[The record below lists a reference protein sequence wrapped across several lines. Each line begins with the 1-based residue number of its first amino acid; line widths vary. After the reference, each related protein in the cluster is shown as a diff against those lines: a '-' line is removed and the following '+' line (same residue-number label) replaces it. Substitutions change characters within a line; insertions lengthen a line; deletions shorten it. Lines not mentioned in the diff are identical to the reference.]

1 MSNSGSSNNS
11 SNSKASNN
19 KNQSKNNVKQGN
31 NNSRNLKQQQLGNR
45 FKRTSPTTKNNA
57 ESNNEQPKK
66 EQKRREKEEEIAR
79 ASHNSSKSKRQRAG
93 KNNKRT
99 VEMNHNNSVGDKQ
112 QDNEQGTGI
121 VGVGHNDSESNEQQV
136 IGKGKRKAG
145 VSHNNLENDK
155 QQAIGKGKRNIGV
168 GHNNLASDK
177 QQAKESGKSKS
188 GAGKDNSGSNKLQQ
202 AGEKVGKTADEVQ
215 STTKGVK
222 DTASLVTNATTGNIP
237 GAAVD
242 AVKVI
247 TNKKFMKKVA
257 FIIMLP
263 IIIILAIIL
272 LLLLFLYMII
282 TDLGGRVQEIAD
294 TSQDTSEYA
303 TVRESDGAILISDE
317 QIDKLIAAIEESG
330 VDLDAAWLMG
340 DLESNGFPT
349 EEDYQIA
356 KRKYI
361 RKFYEAQL
369 TTETLNYFHTE
380 STDTMTYGSIYVYRI
395 KEQPDGTSIKI
406 KLTYI
411 PYLEMLEYQASG
423 SDKAFEHFTID
434 GSGNLVVAGS
444 IETIVEEGSNV
455 NELSETSDVLNITLS
470 IVDYKSAI
478 AQYTTK
484 MNFLVYLTMISQN
497 PEFVSALT
505 DLIKDTKI
513 DITIMDNITT
523 TITTETFKCIVH
535 SKVKDIEMTED
546 GVETSGK
553 YNYSQR
559 VETDITKTTVIEKQP
574 AFNPTYVKTWFCE
587 QSISYAKKTDLTDN
601 TYPVEV
607 NPVNDPEPST
617 SGTWITGRTKYIQE
631 TEVREKW
638 EEAWRTEVKIILG
651 ERGDGQKYQDGDIDT
666 PTFIGLMET
675 PFRIPNTTREERPAG
690 NLLSGAEWLFQLLQQ
705 DPDLENM
712 EILMRYA
719 FYLYSGKDYGVTE
732 IDGSIFDI
740 GEFTPISSGVLGD
753 VEGVGSVERQI
764 IDFLLSKGVP
774 KVGIAAIMGNIQAE
788 SSFNPGTVNEIGCS
802 GLIQWKG
809 SRFEALQEMAADNN
823 VEWTDVNIQM
833 EYMWHELETVSTY
846 KKVKSIIMYTTDESQ
861 LEYVTWYW
869 ARYYEV
875 AFSWSNNFEES
886 KEDSARRYRYAQEW
900 YQKITQPGA
909 ITGDGSTADYSS
921 VEDIKKYNLNV
932 HNNYIEYKQG
942 DYDTIPPRYNAT
954 GSYGTIKAK
963 GCLPTCISIILSGM
977 GVTDSNGQIY
987 TPESLIVSGTI
998 DDISSGSSN
1007 ESNARKTFNKVG
1019 LTGGARNSTS
1029 GRANDILS
1037 NLEAGNAILV
1047 HASTGY
1053 YTSGGHYMALIDVN
1067 GNNVYLSN
1075 PGSRSKNG
1083 WVNINTLISRNVDWY
1098 MVVSR

>member
-1 MSNSGSSNNS
+1 MSNESE
-11 SNSKASNN
+11 
-19 KNQSKNNVKQGN
+19 N
-31 NNSRNLKQQQLGNR
+31 NNNYELEELEQQDNSQAVDETDETA
-45 FKRTSPTTKNNA
+45 TS
-57 ESNNEQPKK
+57 ESQKK
-66 EQKRREKEEEIAR
+66 EQTGNKIEKA
-79 ASHNSSKSKRQRAG
+79 
-93 KNNKRT
+93 T
-99 VEMNHNNSVGDKQ
+99 
-112 QDNEQGTGI
+112 
-121 VGVGHNDSESNEQQV
+121 
-136 IGKGKRKAG
+136 
-145 VSHNNLENDK
+145 
-155 QQAIGKGKRNIGV
+155 
-168 GHNNLASDK
+168 
-177 QQAKESGKSKS
+177 
-188 GAGKDNSGSNKLQQ
+188 
-202 AGEKVGKTADEVQ
+202 DEVQ
-215 STTKGVK
+215 STVQGVK
-222 DTASLVTNATTGNIP
+222 DVASLATNASTGNVV

-242 AVKVI
+242 AVKIV
-247 TNKKFMKKVA
+247 TNKKFMKKV
-257 FIIMLP
+257 IIMACMP
-263 IIIILAIIL
+263 FIIIIFLVLAIFSI
-272 LLLLFLYMII
+272 FSGVGNTVEEV
-282 TDLGGRVQEIAD
+282 TDSISALG
-294 TSQDTSEYA
+294 EYY
-303 TVRESDGAILISDE
+303 TIRESDGAILINDE
-317 QIDKLIAAIEESG
+317 QIDTLIENIENNG
-330 VDLDAAWLMG
+330 IDLRNAWMMG
-340 DLESNGFPT
+340 DLENNGSNVT
-349 EEDYQIA
+349 DEDFQIA

-361 RKFYEAQL
+361 RKYYEAQL

-380 STDTMTYGSIYVYRI
+380 STDTITYGSIYVYRLV
-395 KEQPDGTSIKI
+395 EDEDTGATTTI

-411 PYLEMLEYQASG
+411 PYLEMLEYQANG
-423 SDKAFEHFTID
+423 DVTALEHFTID

-444 IETIVEEGSNV
+444 TQTIVEEGNSV
-455 NELSETSDVLNITLS
+455 SALSETSNVLNITLS
-470 IVDYKSAI
+470 IVDYRSEVAK
-478 AQYTTK
+478 YTTK
-484 MNFLVYLTMISQN
+484 MNFLLYLNLISQN
-497 PEFVSALT
+497 PEFVAALT
-505 DLIKDTKI
+505 ELIKDTKI
-513 DITIMDNITT
+513 DITIMDNVKTT
-523 TITTETFKCIVH
+523 TTTETFKCIVR
-535 SKVKDIEMTED
+535 SKIRDIEVTED
-546 GVETSGK
+546 GIESSGK

-559 VETDITKTTVIEKQP
+559 VETDITRTTVIEKQP
-574 AFNPTYVKTWFCE
+574 AFNPTYVQTWFCK
-587 QSISYAKKTDLTDN
+587 QSISYDKKTNSTDD
-601 TYPVEV
+601 TYPIEV
-607 NPVNDPEPST
+607 NPVNDPEPAT

-631 TEVREKW
+631 TIVTDKW
-638 EEAWRTEVKIILG
+638 EESWRSDVEIILG
-651 ERGDGQKYQDGDIDT
+651 EVGDGLKYQNGEIDK
-666 PTFIGLMET
+666 PTFLGLMET
-675 PFRIPNTTREERPAG
+675 SFRIPNETQEEVAVTK
-690 NLLSGAEWLFQLLQQ
+690 LLNGSGILFQLLQQ

-712 EILMRYA
+712 EILLRYA
-719 FYLYSGKDYGVTE
+719 FYLYTGNDYGVTE

-998 DDISSGSSN
+998 DDIPSGSSN